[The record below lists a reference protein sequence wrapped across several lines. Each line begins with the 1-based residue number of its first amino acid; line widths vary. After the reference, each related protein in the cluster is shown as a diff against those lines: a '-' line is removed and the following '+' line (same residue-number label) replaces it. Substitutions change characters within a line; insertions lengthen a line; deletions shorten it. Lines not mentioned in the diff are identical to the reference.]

1 MKTKQR
7 KTIPKTRGHR
17 VEKKPYVPL
26 RECTDAQ
33 QSGERKAS
41 DQKKNSEDQK
51 REGDQSGLGGGRR
64 ENKEECAQVD
74 CQGNT
79 ENSEQSI
86 HPGPIQTLSA
96 LSEQAACDTAY
107 ETPLVEAEEIP
118 FSK

>member
-26 RECTDAQ
+26 RERTDAQ
-33 QSGERKAS
+33 QSGQRETS
-41 DQKKNSEDQK
+41 DKKENSQDQK
-51 REGDQSGLGGGRR
+51 REGHQISLGGGRR
-64 ENKEECAQVD
+64 EVQKEYVQVESS
-74 CQGNT
+74 GNT

-96 LSEQAACDTAY
+96 LPGETACDTAY